1 MGLGQKPLPG
11 RNCVPSV
18 TKNLML
24 KPQARR
30 DTSAG
35 RDRAPLFLEA
45 EALSSSQ
52 SSVGPELPPPDAR
65 GQAATS
71 LPLAR
76 QDGVWPHLARRQRLR
91 RAGASPSRTL
101 HSPGGV
107 TQGGCRFFSFPLKHA
122 YSVSILGPPSGPLPC
137 PLPSSIPPLSQMGKK
152 SASARGVGWG
162 WHVGIK
168 VWSGK
173 VRQVWPWPKAGVR
186 PHRRRWPGL
195 LSFNR

>member
-122 YSVSILGPPSGPLPC
+122 YSVSILFLVPRVGPSLVR
-137 PLPSSIPPLSQMGKK
+137 SQ
-152 SASARGVGWG
+152 APFPRLARWGRSQRRPVGWG
-162 WHVGIK
+162 GDGTWELR
-168 VWSGK
+168 SGLGK
-173 VRQVWPWPKAGVR
+173 
-186 PHRRRWPGL
+186 
-195 LSFNR
+195 